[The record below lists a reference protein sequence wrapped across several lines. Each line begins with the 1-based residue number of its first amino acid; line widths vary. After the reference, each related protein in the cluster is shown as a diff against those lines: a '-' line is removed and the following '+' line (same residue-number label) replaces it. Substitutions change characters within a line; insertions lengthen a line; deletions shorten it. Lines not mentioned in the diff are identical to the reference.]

1 MSELIQRI
9 GISVFIQIV
18 IECWN
23 NVFLL
28 IMFFSIIIG
37 KLHDGSANFTGK
49 VKIPLTNEIL
59 IFYIVIFLYNACD
72 ILCASSRGDT
82 STYGF
87 YMNRISEFAYDVMG
101 AFQTLFFLQIIK
113 KHIAE
118 KKGLDRLRKVIFS
131 VQLLQIP
138 SLFLLAVTPFTN
150 ALYYFDD
157 QNYYHRG
164 PFYDVWNYITIISFI
179 FIIAVYIAFR
189 KKTDRFLGQII
200 ITASV
205 IPMICFILNFTY
217 TGISF
222 NNISVIFTTLI
233 IFMLYEKHK
242 TTVSIQNAREL
253 EKVQTQLAESRLAL
267 ERSKN
272 ETLMAQ
278 IQPHFINNSLMA
290 LRSRCSDYP
299 EIYESITNFSRYLRS
314 NFEALGD
321 TRLILFEQ
329 EMENIEAYLALEKQN
344 FGERLQVEYDIDC
357 DDFLIPAL
365 SVQPLVENAVRHGV
379 ATYEKGGTVQ
389 ISAHRAGGK
398 VIIEVIDDG
407 SGRSNITEQQTK
419 RKGIGIKNVRAR
431 LHSMSNGELEIISG
445 EHSTTA
451 RITVANVQ
459 SMGGTQ

>member
-37 KLHDGSANFTGK
+37 KLHDGSANFTSK

-222 NNISVIFTTLI
+222 KATPHISKK
-233 IFMLYEKHK
+233 YR
-242 TTVSIQNAREL
+242 IQ
-253 EKVQTQLAESRLAL
+253 K
-267 ERSKN
+267 KN
-272 ETLMAQ
+272 
-278 IQPHFINNSLMA
+278 
-290 LRSRCSDYP
+290 
-299 EIYESITNFSRYLRS
+299 
-314 NFEALGD
+314 
-321 TRLILFEQ
+321 TR
-329 EMENIEAYLALEKQN
+329 
-344 FGERLQVEYDIDC
+344 
-357 DDFLIPAL
+357 
-365 SVQPLVENAVRHGV
+365 
-379 ATYEKGGTVQ
+379 Q
-389 ISAHRAGGK
+389 ISR
-398 VIIEVIDDG
+398 V
-407 SGRSNITEQQTK
+407 
-419 RKGIGIKNVRAR
+419 
-431 LHSMSNGELEIISG
+431 
-445 EHSTTA
+445 
-451 RITVANVQ
+451 
-459 SMGGTQ
+459 

>member
-1 MSELIQRI
+1 MSTLIQRI

-23 NVFLL
+23 SVFLL
-28 IMFFSIIIG
+28 IMFFSIVIG
-37 KLHDGSANFTGK
+37 KLNDGSANFTSK
-49 VKIPLTNEIL
+49 VKIPFTNEIL
-59 IFYIVIFLYNACD
+59 IFYIVIFLYNVCD
-72 ILCASSRGDT
+72 ILCVSSRGDT

-87 YMNRISEFAYDVMG
+87 YLNRIPEFGYCALG
-101 AFQTLFFLQIIK
+101 AFQTLFFLQLIK
-113 KHIAE
+113 KLIAE

-131 VQLLQIP
+131 VQLLQMP

-150 ALYYFDD
+150 ALYYFDE

-179 FIIAVYIAFR
+179 FIIAVYVAFR
-189 KKTDRFLGQII
+189 KKTDRFLGQIV

-205 IPMICFILNFTY
+205 IPMICFILNYTY

-222 NNISVIFTTLI
+222 NNISVTITALI

-267 ERSKN
+267 EHSKN
-272 ETLMAQ
+272 EALMAQ

-329 EMENIEAYLALEKQN
+329 EMENIEAYLALEQQN
-344 FGERLQVEYDIDC
+344 FGERLQVEYDIDS

-379 ATYEKGGTVQ
+379 GTYEKGGVVQ
-389 ISAHRAGGK
+389 ITAHRAEGK
-398 VIIEVIDDG
+398 IVIEVIDDG
-407 SGRSNITEQQTK
+407 VGKNNITEQQTK
-419 RKGIGIKNVRAR
+419 RKGIGIENVRAR

-445 EHSTTA
+445 EHGTTA
-451 RITVANVQ
+451 RIIIEDIQ